1 MVEVRAG
8 TDLAAVVAEGW
19 AVTVGRSSWFH
30 SSRVGQEEEGWGWC
44 IKSEVGLRFC
54 ELCLVEREDVCG
66 HDRARKCA

>member
-30 SSRVGQEEEGWGWC
+30 SSRVGQEEGR
-44 IKSEVGLRFC
+44 VG
-54 ELCLVEREDVCG
+54 VG
-66 HDRARKCA
+66 HQE